1 MKKYLFIFIITL
13 LPGLI
18 IFAQKEPKFDTIKIK
33 TTAQCEMC
41 KDRIEEALAFT
52 KGVKSSYIDLESKY
66 LTVIY
71 KPSKTDYHIICSVVS
86 KSGYQADTV
95 KADKKAYDKLPACCK
110 LPEKSP
116 VPIQQ

>member
-13 LPGLI
+13 LTGFS
-18 IFAQKEPKFDTIKIK
+18 IFAQKEPKSDTIKIK

-41 KDRIEEALAFT
+41 KDRIEEALVFT
-52 KGVKSSYIDLESKY
+52 KGVKSSDLDLESKY

-71 KPSKTDYHIICSVVS
+71 KPSKTDYLTICSVVS

-95 KADKKAYDKLPACCK
+95 KADKKAYDKLLVCCK

-116 VPIQQ
+116 VPIQR